1 MTVAIV
7 MGPSGI
13 DFLLVASQVILSIVL
28 PFITFPLIYL
38 TSSSRIMRVR
48 KTAPEHTVIS
58 PGVEASS
65 LPAVTSLDSD
75 PEIIQTE
82 EFVDFSSGK
91 FMTSLGCL
99 IWSII
104 LAANVYVLVTLGMGQ
119 GG

>member
-1 MTVAIV
+1 MTVAII

-48 KTAPEHTVIS
+48 KTAVEHTVVS
-58 PGVEASS
+58 PGMGASF
-65 LPAVTSLDSD
+65 LPAVTSLDND

-91 FMTSLGCL
+91 FMTSVGCL
-99 IWSII
+99 IWAVI
-104 LAANVYVLVTLGMGQ
+104 LVANVYVLVTLGMGQ